1 MPFNYDKYA
10 DFRYTE
16 DVSKIFKNCYCFGA
30 AFTATAGG
38 AMLTGGAA
46 VSANLA
52 LASTLVSVVGAV
64 SQGQSQAAN
73 ARFQGQVAG
82 QNAELARRNQV
93 RSQQQAVIDEEDFRR
108 DSAAS
113 IARRFAAGGATGQLL
128 DRGSFASTQG
138 QAAGEDELTALRLR
152 NQFAVRTGD
161 FGLEAQNETA
171 QGQLFGAQAK
181 QAGTSSL
188 FNAGSS
194 LFSGASSISSK
205 IPSSSPKKTST
216 LKSKYPSIKF

>member
-188 FNAGSS
+188 CNAGSS

>member
-82 QNAELARRNQV
+82 QNAEMARRNQV